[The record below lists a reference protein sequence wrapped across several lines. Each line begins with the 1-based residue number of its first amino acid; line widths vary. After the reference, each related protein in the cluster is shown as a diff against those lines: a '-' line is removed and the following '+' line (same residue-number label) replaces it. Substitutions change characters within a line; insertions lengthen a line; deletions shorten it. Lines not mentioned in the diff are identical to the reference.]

1 MTTLSAFR
9 THTDTTAETTG
20 TPTAEN
26 PTAENPTTETPAAGP
41 AETAPEPTA
50 PDRKRSHADGMAV
63 ASFILGLLG
72 TLVLNVLLGPCALV
86 LGALALARGTHPPRP
101 RPPGHHPRRRRPD
114 HPRHP
119 RHHGRH
125 HQLAPGRL
133 TQPCPLGG

>member
-9 THTDTTAETTG
+9 THTDTTPETTG

-86 LGALALARGTHPPRP
+86 LGGLALARGTH
-101 RPPGHHPRRRRPD
+101 RR
-114 HPRHP
+114 
-119 RHHGRH
+119 GRALLGITLGAADLII
-125 HQLAPGRL
+125 LATLATTDG
-133 TQPCPLGG
+133 TISWHLGG